1 MVRFLRCAE
10 GLLRRFSPSAK
21 LPDSLTD
28 VCIDGI
34 PFGWV
39 DEVGESD
46 GKNRGWSHSSR
57 EIRERGAPAR
67 NLARSPMNYSP
78 LSFQQLLAMYD
89 SMLLT
94 AGALHLLAM
103 GMDEEHRASLAA

>member
-1 MVRFLRCAE
+1 
-10 GLLRRFSPSAK
+10 
-21 LPDSLTD
+21 
-28 VCIDGI
+28 
-34 PFGWV
+34 
-39 DEVGESD
+39 
-46 GKNRGWSHSSR
+46 
-57 EIRERGAPAR
+57 
-67 NLARSPMNYSP
+67 MNYSP

>member
-1 MVRFLRCAE
+1 MKWGRAMEKTEAGR
-10 GLLRRFSPSAK
+10 
-21 LPDSLTD
+21 
-28 VCIDGI
+28 IH
-34 PFGWV
+34 
-39 DEVGESD
+39 
-46 GKNRGWSHSSR
+46 RG